1 MGKTD
6 SHSSMKETG
15 VKLDSKTPL
24 LNFEKPENSTEP
36 QKEPWSQPEKG
47 YKWYDRSTFKPGSY
61 GSTQSGS
68 DNNDNGNN
76 HHGSDNEKVGDAQFL
91 CQRTLNLIIR
101 SKLR

>member
-36 QKEPWSQPEKG
+36 QKNLG
-47 YKWYDRSTFKPGSY
+47 
-61 GSTQSGS
+61 
-68 DNNDNGNN
+68 
-76 HHGSDNEKVGDAQFL
+76 
-91 CQRTLNLIIR
+91 LNLRKVTNGTTVQHLSRAVMVARKVVLITMITVITIMDLIMKGGR
-101 SKLR
+101 CSVSFAKGH